1 MEVVE
6 VCRPCVKWDCD
17 GRTYAIDCYLKLL
30 VRLYYYIISGATAR
44 FGGKQNQSD
53 GEKGG
58 HRIEQLK
65 LKGEGS

>member
-1 MEVVE
+1 M
-6 VCRPCVKWDCD
+6 KK
-17 GRTYAIDCYLKLL
+17 ALKKIKRHPSVALD
-30 VRLYYYIISGATAR
+30 VSGATAR